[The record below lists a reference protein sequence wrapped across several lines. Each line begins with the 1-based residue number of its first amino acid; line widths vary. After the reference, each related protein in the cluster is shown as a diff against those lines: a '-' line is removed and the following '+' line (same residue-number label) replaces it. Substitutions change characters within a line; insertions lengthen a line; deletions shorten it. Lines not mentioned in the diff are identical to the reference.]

1 MSVSIRN
8 TLATLLDVPGAG
20 LMFEPGEEK
29 TVDELTPALS
39 AAIRSGTLEVIA
51 QEATAMIVVEND
63 GETEFDLPFAWP
75 GPDRVHLAVGGLVQS
90 FDSDWTVDA
99 LTNRMQWL
107 DAEIELKSGDRLVFV
122 GRW

>member
-63 GETEFDLPFAWP
+63 GETEFDLPFAWL

-90 FDSDWTVDA
+90 FDSDWMVDA

>member
-8 TLATLLDVPGAG
+8 TLATMLDVPGTG

-39 AAIRSGTLEVIA
+39 AAIQSGRLEVTA
-51 QEATAMIVVEND
+51 QEATAVIVVEND
-63 GETEFDLPFAWP
+63 GDSEFDLPFPWP
-75 GPDRVHLAVGGLVQS
+75 GPDRVHLTVGGLVQS
-90 FDSDWTVDA
+90 FGSDWSVDA
-99 LTNRMQWL
+99 AANRMEWL
-107 DAEIELKSGDRLVFV
+107 DAEVELKAGDRLIFV